1 MGKKKKVLSV
11 QKSILQVLDQTPNQ
25 TFNYKQIASRLGI
38 KDPSG
43 RNHIIKNL
51 KKLAAQKL
59 INNPTKGTFQAKKRE
74 HYHRGFLD
82 ISNNGTGYIISE
94 DFEEDVKVSSTDQ
107 HKAFGGDEVLF
118 YAYPTRGKRKR
129 EAKII
134 EIVAR
139 KRTRFVGTLQKRKGT
154 MFVRVSPRT
163 ATVDFYIASEPEMR
177 TAEGDRVLIA
187 FTNWEKTK
195 SPQAKILEVLGT
207 PGDPETEIHTILAEY
222 GLPYAFAVS
231 YTHLTLPTKA

>member
-25 TFNYKQIASRLGI
+25 TFNYKRIASRLGI

-107 HKAFGGDEVLF
+107 HKSFCGDEVLF

-129 EAKII
+129 EA
-134 EIVAR
+134 
-139 KRTRFVGTLQKRKGT
+139 
-154 MFVRVSPRT
+154 
-163 ATVDFYIASEPEMR
+163 
-177 TAEGDRVLIA
+177 
-187 FTNWEKTK
+187 
-195 SPQAKILEVLGT
+195 
-207 PGDPETEIHTILAEY
+207 
-222 GLPYAFAVS
+222 
-231 YTHLTLPTKA
+231 

>member
-107 HKAFGGDEVLF
+107 HKAFGGDEVL
-118 YAYPTRGKRKR
+118 
-129 EAKII
+129 
-134 EIVAR
+134 
-139 KRTRFVGTLQKRKGT
+139 
-154 MFVRVSPRT
+154 S
-163 ATVDFYIASEPEMR
+163 
-177 TAEGDRVLIA
+177 LIH
-187 FTNWEKTK
+187 
-195 SPQAKILEVLGT
+195 I
-207 PGDPETEIHTILAEY
+207 
-222 GLPYAFAVS
+222 
-231 YTHLTLPTKA
+231 

>member
-11 QKSILQVLDQTPNQ
+11 QKSILQVLGQTPNQ

-94 DFEEDVKVSSTDQ
+94 DYEEDVKVSSTDQ
-107 HKAFGGDEVLF
+107 HKAFEGDEVLF
-118 YAYPTRGKRKR
+118 MRIRLEEKEKGK
-129 EAKII
+129 
-134 EIVAR
+134 
-139 KRTRFVGTLQKRKGT
+139 QK
-154 MFVRVSPRT
+154 
-163 ATVDFYIASEPEMR
+163 
-177 TAEGDRVLIA
+177 
-187 FTNWEKTK
+187 
-195 SPQAKILEVLGT
+195 
-207 PGDPETEIHTILAEY
+207 
-222 GLPYAFAVS
+222 
-231 YTHLTLPTKA
+231 